1 MDQEYENKL
10 KRCDIRK
17 GHIVQVIVKE
27 TSSNFPQGGGDVLWR
42 TTGKDF
48 GSMHAVIKA
57 IYEALPDYKGKRI
70 WVEVK
75 NMTNGMV
82 TICSSHYIPK
92 NRIPFTLG

>member
-1 MDQEYENKL
+1 MDQEYENKQ
-10 KRCDIRK
+10 KRCGIKK
-17 GHIVQVIVKE
+17 GHDIQIVVRE
-27 TSSNFPQGGGDVLWR
+27 TSSNISQRGGDVLWT

-57 IYEALPDYKGKRI
+57 IYKALPDYKSKRI

-75 NMTNGMV
+75 NKTNGMV
-82 TICSSHYIPK
+82 TICNSHYIPK

>member
-27 TSSNFPQGGGDVLWR
+27 TSSNFPQRGGDVLWK

-57 IYEALPDYKGKRI
+57 IYEAFEARNAAAGRKAMEYHMEQSKLRRI
-70 WVEVK
+70 AQ
-75 NMTNGMV
+75 
-82 TICSSHYIPK
+82 Y
-92 NRIPFTLG
+92 F

>member
-70 WVEVK
+70 
-75 NMTNGMV
+75 
-82 TICSSHYIPK
+82 
-92 NRIPFTLG
+92 

>member
-42 TTGKDF
+42 TTGKDC
-48 GSMHAVIKA
+48 
-57 IYEALPDYKGKRI
+57 DKGYLR
-70 WVEVK
+70 
-75 NMTNGMV
+75 G
-82 TICSSHYIPK
+82 
-92 NRIPFTLG
+92 FA